1 MTVENI
7 SPQWSTL
14 TVENRLRIM
23 AARGKTTCNL
33 RWSQFRALHTLSEL
47 LSSKWDCHNISALG
61 NPMRAHIMRA
71 SRILLIVDHGGGMFG
86 PTLKKQQ
93 LEISFYSS
101 KTFLT
106 LHWVSLRVAAKR
118 DTFCLELSERSLLVI
133 PSWSREVNGLPSQ
146 SRCAPKVGKYARK
159 PPLPRL
165 CKQYWRGFG
174 FCLLYK
180 RQMGICKLV
189 LILTSLDD
197 NMKMNEWW
205 VVLCHHLKQ
214 LERPVC
220 SEIIVPIEILYV
232 CPVFCRWWQIRSS
245 DIYSFCLC
253 QLLASLAD
261 WWWCRK
267 DNLSSKY
274 LFVRTLPNQTCIERN
289 YSFCDH
295 ICVFFSHRFEMKITE
310 RSSNFS

>member
-1 MTVENI
+1 MGG
-7 SPQWSTL
+7 
-14 TVENRLRIM
+14 
-23 AARGKTTCNL
+23 RGCSDRHWRN
-33 RWSQFRALHTLSEL
+33 
-47 LSSKWDCHNISALG
+47 
-61 NPMRAHIMRA
+61 
-71 SRILLIVDHGGGMFG
+71 
-86 PTLKKQQ
+86 KK

-118 DTFCLELSERSLLVI
+118 DTFCLELSERSLSVI

-159 PPLPRL
+159 PPLPLLQAILERFRFL
-165 CKQYWRGFG
+165 PLVQGKRGF
-174 FCLLYK
+174 
-180 RQMGICKLV
+180 QSKLA
-189 LILTSLDD
+189 LILTSLGTLDD

-205 VVLCHHLKQ
+205 VVLWHHLKQ

-245 DIYSFCLC
+245 DSYSFCLC

-261 WWWCRK
+261 WWWCKK

-274 LFVRTLPNQTCIERN
+274 ILLRTLCT
-289 YSFCDH
+289 
-295 ICVFFSHRFEMKITE
+295 
-310 RSSNFS
+310 